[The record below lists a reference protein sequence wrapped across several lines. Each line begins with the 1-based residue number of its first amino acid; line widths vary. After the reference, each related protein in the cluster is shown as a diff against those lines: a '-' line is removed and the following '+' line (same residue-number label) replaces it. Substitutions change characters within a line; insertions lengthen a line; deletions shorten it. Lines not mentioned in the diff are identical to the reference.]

1 MSKNIEDIEE
11 CYNCREE
18 WNEWDLFPCYNCEKK
33 FCQTC
38 LETQTVFMVVQMKE
52 KIVVIVAPM
61 KILDIVL
68 KKIAIVLIKFRQI
81 LIKNYTRKIIKN
93 SAVKN

>member
-38 LETQTVFMVVQMKE
+38 LETQTV
-52 KIVVIVAPM
+52 IYDSRTHI
-61 KILDIVL
+61 
-68 KKIAIVLIKFRQI
+68 
-81 LIKNYTRKIIKN
+81 
-93 SAVKN
+93 